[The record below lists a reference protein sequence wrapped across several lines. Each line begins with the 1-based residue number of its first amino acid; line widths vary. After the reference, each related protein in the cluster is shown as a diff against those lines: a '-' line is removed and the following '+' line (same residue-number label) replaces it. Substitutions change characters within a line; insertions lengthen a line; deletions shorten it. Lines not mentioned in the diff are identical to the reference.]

1 MVAAVCVLLQG
12 RQRISRSPINDSQQT
27 SSSSRL
33 LILVV
38 LLCSPLGQAL
48 GQVQTIWAAAL
59 AGDTV
64 ALQAAIDSGTDPNAW
79 RSDGYAAI
87 HLAAKQGQ
95 LASVK
100 VLLANGASIEERD
113 RKHAH
118 TAVHKAAWASRLEVL
133 VFLLAAGADP
143 NPRDTDGD
151 MIPLHWATDRRIAKL
166 LLTAGAN
173 PDAADIYGETPLHT
187 AASRKH
193 AGVVAALLAGGANPN
208 LKNDDGQTPLH
219 IAAAWSD
226 QAIVSQFREYL
237 FIEPF
242 ASFGQA
248 AEFLIRCVPS
258 GTHGL
263 VKLEKRK
270 VELQRSSDLIDW
282 HTIMVKDNLQSITH
296 FKDSASPQKKPR
308 SFYRARYSP

>member
-1 MVAAVCVLLQG
+1 MAAALCVPLQG

-64 ALQAAIDSGTDPNAW
+64 ALQAAIDSGTAPKAR

-95 LASVK
+95 LASLK
-100 VLLANGASIEERD
+100 LLLANGARIEERD

-118 TAVHKAAWASRLEVL
+118 TAVHKAAWANRPEVL
-133 VFLLAAGADP
+133 AYLLAAGADP

-151 MIPLHWATDRRIAKL
+151 MVPLHWATDRLIAKL

-173 PDAADIYGETPLHT
+173 PDAKDQYGETPLHM

-193 AGVVAALLAGGANPN
+193 AGVVTALLASGANPN

-270 VELQRSSDLIDW
+270 VELQRSSDLINW
-282 HTIMVKDNLQSITH
+282 HTIMFKDNLQSITH
-296 FKDSASPQKKPR
+296 FKDSASPHKNPR
-308 SFYRARYSP
+308 LFYRARYSL

>member
-1 MVAAVCVLLQG
+1 MAAAVCVPLQG

-38 LLCSPLGQAL
+38 ILCSPLGQAL

-64 ALQAAIDSGTDPNAW
+64 ALQAAIDSGTDPNAR

-95 LASVK
+95 LASLK
-100 VLLANGASIEERD
+100 LLLANGARIEERD

-118 TAVHKAAWASRLEVL
+118 TAVHKAAWGNRPEVL
-133 VFLLAAGADP
+133 AYLLAAGADP

-151 MIPLHWATDRRIAKL
+151 MVPLHWATDRRIAKL

-173 PDAADIYGETPLHT
+173 PDAKDQYGETPLHM

-193 AGVVAALLAGGANPN
+193 AGVVTALLASGANPN

-237 FIEPF
+237 FIEPL
-242 ASFGQA
+242 AFGQA

-282 HTIMVKDNLQSITH
+282 HTIMVKDNLKSITH
-296 FKDSASPQKKPR
+296 FKDSASPHKNPR
-308 SFYRARYSP
+308 LFYRARYSL

>member
-1 MVAAVCVLLQG
+1 M
-12 RQRISRSPINDSQQT
+12 
-27 SSSSRL
+27 
-33 LILVV
+33 

-64 ALQAAIDSGTDPNAW
+64 ALQAAIDSGTDPNAR

-100 VLLANGASIEERD
+100 VLLANGARIEERD

-118 TAVHKAAWASRLEVL
+118 TAVHKAVWASRPEVL
-133 VFLLAAGADP
+133 AFLLAAGADP

-151 MIPLHWATDRRIAKL
+151 MVPLHWATDRRIAKL

-187 AASRKH
+187 AVSRKH

-226 QAIVSQFREYL
+226 QAIVSQFKEYL
-237 FIEPF
+237 FIEHL
-242 ASFGQA
+242 AFGQT

-263 VKLEKRK
+263 VKLENRK
-270 VELQRSSDLIDW
+270 VELQRSLDLINW
-282 HTIMVKDNLQSITH
+282 STIMVKDNLQSIAH
-296 FKDSASPQKKPR
+296 FKDSASPHKKPR

>member
-1 MVAAVCVLLQG
+1 M
-12 RQRISRSPINDSQQT
+12 
-27 SSSSRL
+27 
-33 LILVV
+33 
-38 LLCSPLGQAL
+38 
-48 GQVQTIWAAAL
+48 

-64 ALQAAIDSGTDPNAW
+64 ALQAAIDSGTDANAR

-100 VLLANGASIEERD
+100 VLLANGARIEERD

-118 TAVHKAAWASRLEVL
+118 TAVHKAAWASQPEVL
-133 VFLLAAGADP
+133 AFLLAAGADP

-151 MIPLHWATDRRIAKL
+151 MVPLHWATDRRIAKL

-237 FIEPF
+237 FIQPLV
-242 ASFGQA
+242 FGQA

-270 VELQRSSDLIDW
+270 VELQRSSDLINW

-296 FKDSASPQKKPR
+296 FKDSASPHKTPR
-308 SFYRARYSP
+308 LFYRARYSL

>member
-1 MVAAVCVLLQG
+1 M
-12 RQRISRSPINDSQQT
+12 
-27 SSSSRL
+27 
-33 LILVV
+33 ILP
-38 LLCSPLGQAL
+38 SLGQAL
-48 GQVQTIWAAAL
+48 GQDEKSIWQAAAE
-59 AGDTV
+59 GDTT
-64 ALQAAIDSGTDPNAW
+64 AILAAIDSGVDANAK

-87 HLAAKQGQ
+87 HLAAKNGQ
-95 LASVK
+95 IPSIK
-100 VLLANGASIEERD
+100 MLLANGARLEKRD

-118 TAVHKAAWASRLEVL
+118 TAVHKAAWANRPEVL
-133 VFLLAAGADP
+133 AYLLAAGADP

-151 MIPLHWATDRRIAKL
+151 MVPLHWATDRRIAKL

-173 PDAADIYGETPLHT
+173 PDAKDQYGETPLHM
-187 AASRKH
+187 AVSRKH
-193 AGVVAALLAGGANPN
+193 AGVVTALLASGANPN

-237 FIEPF
+237 FIEPL
-242 ASFGQA
+242 AFGQA

-282 HTIMVKDNLQSITH
+282 HTIMVKDNLKSITH
-296 FKDSASPQKKPR
+296 FKDSASPHKNPR
-308 SFYRARYSP
+308 LFYRARYSL

>member
-38 LLCSPLGQAL
+38 LLCFPLGQAL

-64 ALQAAIDSGTDPNAW
+64 ALQAAIDSGTDPNAR

-100 VLLANGASIEERD
+100 VLLANGARVEERD

-208 LKNDDGQTPLH
+208 LKNNDGQTPLH

-237 FIEPF
+237 FIEPL
-242 ASFGQA
+242 AFGQA

-270 VELQRSSDLIDW
+270 VELQRSSDLINW
-282 HTIMVKDNLQSITH
+282 HTIMVKDNLQSIIH
-296 FKDSASPQKKPR
+296 FKDSASPHNPPR
-308 SFYRARYSP
+308 LFYRARYSL

>member
-1 MVAAVCVLLQG
+1 M
-12 RQRISRSPINDSQQT
+12 
-27 SSSSRL
+27 
-33 LILVV
+33 
-38 LLCSPLGQAL
+38 
-48 GQVQTIWAAAL
+48 

-64 ALQAAIDSGTDPNAW
+64 ALQAAIDSGTDANAR

-95 LASVK
+95 LASLK
-100 VLLANGASIEERD
+100 VLLANGARIEARD

-118 TAVHKAAWASRLEVL
+118 TAVHKAAWANRPEVL
-133 VFLLAAGADP
+133 AYLLAAGADP

-151 MIPLHWATDRRIAKL
+151 MVPLHWATDRRIAKL

-173 PDAADIYGETPLHT
+173 PDAKDQYGETPLHM

-193 AGVVAALLAGGANPN
+193 AGVVTALLASGANPN

-237 FIEPF
+237 FIEPLV
-242 ASFGQA
+242 FGQA

-270 VELQRSSDLIDW
+270 VELQRSSDLINW

-296 FKDSASPQKKPR
+296 FKDSASPRNKSR

>member
-1 MVAAVCVLLQG
+1 MAAAVCIPLQS

-38 LLCSPLGQAL
+38 LLFSPIGQAL

-64 ALQAAIDSGTDPNAW
+64 ALQAAIDSGTDPNSR

-113 RKHAH
+113 HKHAH
-118 TAVHKAAWASRLEVL
+118 TAVHKAAWASRPEVL
-133 VFLLAAGADP
+133 AFLLAAGADP

-151 MIPLHWATDRRIAKL
+151 MVPLHWATDRRIAKL

-193 AGVVAALLAGGANPN
+193 AEVVAALLAGGANPN
-208 LKNDDGQTPLH
+208 LKNADGQTPLH

-237 FIEPF
+237 FIEPL
-242 ASFGQA
+242 AFGQE

-270 VELQRSSDLIDW
+270 VELQRSSDLISW
-282 HTIMVKDNLQSITH
+282 HTIMFKDNLQSITH
-296 FKDSASPQKKPR
+296 FKDSASPHKNPR
-308 SFYRARYSP
+308 LFYRARYSL

>member
-1 MVAAVCVLLQG
+1 MF
-12 RQRISRSPINDSQQT
+12 
-27 SSSSRL
+27 
-33 LILVV
+33 V
-38 LLCSPLGQAL
+38 LLCAPLGQA
-48 GQVQTIWAAAL
+48 QTIWEAAM

-64 ALQAAIDSGTDPNAW
+64 SLQAAIDSGTDPNAR

-100 VLLANGASIEERD
+100 VLLANGARIEERD

-118 TAVHKAAWASRLEVL
+118 TAVHKAAWASRPEVL
-133 VFLLAAGADP
+133 AFLLAAGADP

-151 MIPLHWATDRRIAKL
+151 MVPLHWATDRRIAKL

-173 PDAADIYGETPLHT
+173 PDVADIYGETPLHT

-237 FIEPF
+237 FIEPL
-242 ASFGQA
+242 AFGHA
-248 AEFLIRCVPS
+248 VKFLIRCVPS

-263 VKLEKRK
+263 VKLDKRK
-270 VELQRSSDLIDW
+270 VELQRSVDLINW
-282 HTIMVKDNLQSITH
+282 HTIMIKDNLQSITQ
-296 FKDSASPQKKPR
+296 FKDSASPYKNPR
-308 SFYRARYSP
+308 LFYRARYFP

>member
-1 MVAAVCVLLQG
+1 M
-12 RQRISRSPINDSQQT
+12 
-27 SSSSRL
+27 
-33 LILVV
+33 
-38 LLCSPLGQAL
+38 
-48 GQVQTIWAAAL
+48 

-64 ALQAAIDSGTDPNAW
+64 SLQAAIDSGTDPNAR

-100 VLLANGASIEERD
+100 VLLANGARIEERD

-118 TAVHKAAWASRLEVL
+118 TAVHKAAWASQPEVL
-133 VFLLAAGADP
+133 AFLLAAGADP

-151 MIPLHWATDRRIAKL
+151 MVPLHWATDRRIAKL

-237 FIEPF
+237 FIEPL
-242 ASFGQA
+242 AFGQA

-270 VELQRSSDLIDW
+270 VELQRSLDLINW
-282 HTIMVKDNLQSITH
+282 STIMVKDNLQSITH

>member
-1 MVAAVCVLLQG
+1 M
-12 RQRISRSPINDSQQT
+12 
-27 SSSSRL
+27 
-33 LILVV
+33 
-38 LLCSPLGQAL
+38 
-48 GQVQTIWAAAL
+48 

-64 ALQAAIDSGTDPNAW
+64 ALQAAIDSGTDPNAR

-95 LASVK
+95 LASLK
-100 VLLANGASIEERD
+100 VLLANGARIEARD

-118 TAVHKAAWASRLEVL
+118 TAVHKAAWANRPEVL
-133 VFLLAAGADP
+133 AYLLAAGADP

-151 MIPLHWATDRRIAKL
+151 MVPLHWATDRRIAKL

-237 FIEPF
+237 FIEPLV
-242 ASFGQA
+242 FGQA

-270 VELQRSSDLIDW
+270 VELQRSSDLINW

-296 FKDSASPQKKPR
+296 FKDSASPHKNPR
-308 SFYRARYSP
+308 LFYRARYSL

>member
-1 MVAAVCVLLQG
+1 MAAAVCIPLQS

-38 LLCSPLGQAL
+38 LLFSPLGQAL

-64 ALQAAIDSGTDPNAW
+64 AVQAAIDSGTDPNAR

-113 RKHAH
+113 HKHSH
-118 TAVHKAAWASRLEVL
+118 TAVHKAAWASRPEVL
-133 VFLLAAGADP
+133 AFLLAAGADP

-151 MIPLHWATDRRIAKL
+151 MVPLHWATDRRIAKL

-237 FIEPF
+237 FIEPL
-242 ASFGQA
+242 AFGQE

-270 VELQRSSDLIDW
+270 VELQRSSDLINW
-282 HTIMVKDNLQSITH
+282 HTIMFKDNLQSITH
-296 FKDSASPQKKPR
+296 FKDSASPHKTPR
-308 SFYRARYSP
+308 LFYRARYSL

>member
-1 MVAAVCVLLQG
+1 MF
-12 RQRISRSPINDSQQT
+12 
-27 SSSSRL
+27 
-33 LILVV
+33 V
-38 LLCSPLGQAL
+38 LLCASLGQAL

-64 ALQAAIDSGTDPNAW
+64 ALQAAIDSGTDPNAR

-95 LASVK
+95 LASLK
-100 VLLANGASIEERD
+100 VLLANGARIEARD

-118 TAVHKAAWASRLEVL
+118 TAVHKAAWANRPEVL
-133 VFLLAAGADP
+133 AYLLAAGADP

-151 MIPLHWATDRRIAKL
+151 MVPLHWATDRRIAKL

-237 FIEPF
+237 FIEPLV
-242 ASFGQA
+242 FGRA

-270 VELQRSSDLIDW
+270 VELQRSLDLINW
-282 HTIMVKDNLQSITH
+282 STIMVKDNLQLITH
-296 FKDSASPQKKPR
+296 FKDSASHHKKPR
-308 SFYRARYSP
+308 SFYRARYLP